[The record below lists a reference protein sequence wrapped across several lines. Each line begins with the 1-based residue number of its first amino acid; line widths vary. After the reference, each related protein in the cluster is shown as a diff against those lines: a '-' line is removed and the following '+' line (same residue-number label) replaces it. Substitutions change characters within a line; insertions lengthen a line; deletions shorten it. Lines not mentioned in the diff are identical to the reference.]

1 MDSLLKTI
9 DFLRKDVQFLI
20 DKKKKTT
27 DKTILQSIDIEKES
41 KINKLNELS
50 QKLKELKREK
60 EIKQVFNKIDS
71 LHFSVAHK
79 KNTGEALDKAKKVKQ
94 IRAEYREQYAIYVEY
109 EKKYFEMDPKDVPG
123 ILFLHES
130 VVKKYGLCRHIL
142 FDIQSDPEII
152 RKERLDWL
160 ATQDD
165 KGQEYFDLYK
175 KVIKEVEINKLIENR
190 GIIEEEFMIKLES
203 ILSESQNNIYQKSL
217 EIITEYTECNIKTKI
232 LKERFKTLIHNLSIL
247 YHETGIPF
255 HEFWSLKYK
264 CNIVINNINSKDSNN
279 PIQKITSY
287 EFEDL
292 LAKYRDIIADIDIKT
307 KYNLNTKRN
316 LTNELYLLYL
326 NNSKKQEVVIQT
338 GKYFRR
344 WAVLSEAERN
354 ERFHSFAD
362 FFIRKK
368 YTEKSDEDKCD
379 LIEKLSSLLI
389 SSYKEKKLIYRDFIW
404 NTSKGMIENIKVL
417 QYLDDG
423 SVTLSHKAGK
433 EYTPRKVS
441 VKTIFTKD
449 NDKIINEEILYFIVT
464 KVNESHLTKIDK
476 EQCAEKIKNKLK
488 VKKLT
493 TKDKGLLDH
502 KIEEIYEIVQANKE
516 DI

>member
-1 MDSLLKTI
+1 MESLQKTI

-27 DKTILQSIDIEKES
+27 DTTILQSIDKEKES

-50 QKLKELKREK
+50 KKLKELNREK
-60 EIKQVFNKIDS
+60 ELKQVFNKIDS
-71 LHFSVAHK
+71 LHFSAAHK
-79 KNTGEALDKAKKVKQ
+79 KNSGEALDKAKKLKQ

-109 EKKYFEMDPKDVPG
+109 EKKYFEVDPKDVPG

-130 VVKKYGLCRHIL
+130 IVKKYGLCQHIL
-142 FDIQSDPEII
+142 FDIESDPEII

-160 ATQDD
+160 ESQDD
-165 KGQEYFDLYK
+165 KGKEYFDLYT
-175 KVIKEVEINKLIENR
+175 KVIEKVELNKLLEKR
-190 GIIEEEFMIKLES
+190 QKLEEEFMKKVQS
-203 ILSESQNNIYQKSL
+203 ILSESQVSLYQKSL

-247 YHETGIPF
+247 YHETGIPL
-255 HEFWSLKYK
+255 HEFWTLKYK
-264 CNIVINNINSKDSNN
+264 CNIVINNINSKED
-279 PIQKITSY
+279 PIQKITRY
-287 EFEDL
+287 EFADL
-292 LAKYRDIIADIDIKT
+292 LIKYKDLIDDIDNKT
-307 KYNLNTKRN
+307 KYNSNTKRN
-316 LTNELYLLYL
+316 LTNELYLLYS

-368 YTEKSDEDKCD
+368 YAEKSDEEKCD
-379 LIEKLSSLLI
+379 LIEKFSSLLI
-389 SSYKEKKLIYRDFIW
+389 SSYKEKKLIYRDFVW

-417 QYLDDG
+417 QYLEDG

-441 VKTIFTKD
+441 VRTIFTKE

-464 KVNESHLTKIDK
+464 KVSHLTKVDK

-493 TKDKGLLDH
+493 TKDKGLLEH

-516 DI
+516 EI